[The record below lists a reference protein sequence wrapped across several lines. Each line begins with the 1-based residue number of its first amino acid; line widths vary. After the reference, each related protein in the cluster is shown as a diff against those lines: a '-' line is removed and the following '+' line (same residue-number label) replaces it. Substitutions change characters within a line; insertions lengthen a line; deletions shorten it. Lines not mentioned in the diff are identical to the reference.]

1 MANNLVT
8 VISADTSRF
17 TRAIN
22 EAQSVL
28 SRYAREART
37 ASGSISTCASVTDAQ
52 VTSYQRLVRAMQ
64 RVSNGTMTTSQ
75 AERALVQ
82 QIQELRIQW
91 ANLSD
96 DARRSDFGRALSES
110 MASAERQL
118 EQVRTQIRQTR
129 EELDNLSSASEGF
142 DLSSIGNSIN
152 SLRSGDISGF
162 VSQLQALRN
171 ISLGSIVSSVGAL
184 GASLS
189 AAIAP
194 VAALVGGIAALGY
207 TVSESISSVS
217 DFETHLD
224 GLQSL
229 TGLGD
234 DAMKSIADGAIE
246 MSKGFKSSAS
256 EIVDS
261 MKLIGS
267 QAPELL
273 KNQDALMKVTEA
285 ANVLSEAAGIEVV
298 DAAKGITTVMNQM
311 GASAS
316 EATNI
321 INVLAASSQQGS
333 ADVAYLNTAFEKAGT
348 AAKSAG
354 MDYTQLAA
362 AIETIAPK
370 FSSADVAGSTLN
382 STLLALSVQANDKF
396 KPAVVG
402 MDQALQNL
410 AKAEMDDIQM
420 KNLVGASNIT
430 MLKTLI
436 EAKDTFKGFESSL
449 AGTNTAYEQMAIN
462 TDNLDGTING
472 LKSNWEALLLT
483 LGESEII
490 QGIIQLFQQVMTTL
504 TELINYIS
512 ATIKEF
518 EGLGGSINIVDA
530 LGAVWKATVAII
542 KAACEI
548 IEVAIAAVIK
558 LFQKIGQVV
567 RSVWGS
573 IKQTLKDVGFFEPI
587 RNACKSV
594 ITWFTNM
601 VQKIQGVW
609 TDFKRWLGLNVA
621 STKITVDNEVG
632 DAVGGNKPSRGTSS
646 SGSTSSGTSST
657 ASSGKKTGRTPK
669 ETTTKVTTKP
679 QYKEGSLGKIEEDI
693 SKKQAELKIA
703 ISDKDRQRIQGE
715 INDLTKKKEA
725 IELSLKVKPDEGSLQ
740 AIEDAISQKQKEL
753 KLAISDEDRKK
764 IQQEINDLTK
774 KKEAIE
780 LSLKVQPDAGSIQ
793 SLEDSMSKKQKEL
806 KLAVSDSSREQIQ
819 KEIDELTGQK
829 QAIEILLKP
838 AIDDKGIE
846 GLKDK
851 ISQHSEKK
859 QPSGNKVSQAET
871 KADNLKEELKYNQDI
886 VKSYK
891 EQYKAVQSRLKA
903 GVTLTTN
910 ESELADIY
918 EDAKKK
924 VDDLTSAYDNAARSA
939 EQLKANSTF
948 NKKMYAGIKGT
959 VKTIGSLND
968 SVVGVTGTWENM
980 AESWNDMSTFK
991 KVTSSISAVISTINE
1006 AMGAYEAISDVVQ
1019 LFGEISEASA
1029 AKKVAAD
1036 ATEMASD
1043 STKTALSTA
1052 NTQVEIAN
1060 NQQEQMSDL
1069 AGVGTKQA
1077 SAIASATASGA
1088 KLPFP
1093 ANLAAIA
1100 AGIAAVVAAFAMIS
1114 SFADGGIIGGNTT
1127 LGDMN
1132 IARVNK
1138 GEMILNGTQQKRL
1151 FSILDGGVSAS
1162 PNNITSG
1169 NVKFEIKGST
1179 LVGVLK
1185 NHNSK
1190 MNKVG

>member
-1 MANNLVT
+1 MANNLT
-8 VISADTSRF
+8 AVISADTSRF

-273 KNQDALMKVTEA
+273 QNQDALMKVTEA

-298 DAAKGITTVMNQM
+298 DAAKGVTTVMNQM

-316 EATNI
+316 EATEI

-462 TDNLDGTING
+462 TDNLDGTIGG

-490 QGIIQLFQQVMTTL
+490 QGIIQFFQQVISTL

-530 LGAVWKATVAII
+530 LGAVWKVNVAII

-548 IEVAIAAVIK
+548 IEVAIASVIK

-573 IKQTLKDVGFFEPI
+573 IKQTLKNVGFFEPI

-632 DAVGGNKPSRGTSS
+632 DAVGGNKPSGGTSS
-646 SGSTSSGTSST
+646 GGNISSGSTSST
-657 ASSGKKTGRTPK
+657 ASSGKTGRKTPK
-669 ETTTKVTTKP
+669 VTTTKVTTKP
-679 QYKEGSLGKIEEDI
+679 QYKEGSLGKIEENI
-693 SKKQAELKIA
+693 SKKQA
-703 ISDKDRQRIQGE
+703 
-715 INDLTKKKEA
+715 
-725 IELSLKVKPDEGSLQ
+725 
-740 AIEDAISQKQKEL
+740 EL

-764 IQQEINDLTK
+764 IQQEINDLIK

-780 LSLKVQPDAGSIQ
+780 LSLKVQPDAGSLQ
-793 SLEDSMSKKQKEL
+793 SLEESISKKQKEL

-859 QPSGNKVSQAET
+859 QNQSSGNKVSQAET

-886 VKSYK
+886 VKSYR

-910 ESELADIY
+910 ESKLADIY

-924 VDDLTSAYDNAARSA
+924 VDDLTSAYDNAAKSA

-948 NKKMYAGIKGT
+948 NKKMYSGIKGT
-959 VKTIGSLND
+959 IKTIGSLND
-968 SVVGVTGTWENM
+968 SVVGVTSTWENM
-980 AESWNDMSTFK
+980 AENWNDMSTFK

-1052 NTQVEIAN
+1052 NSQVEIAN

-1069 AGVGTKQA
+1069 ASVGTKQA

-1151 FSILDGGVSAS
+1151 FSILDGNVSAS

>member
-1 MANNLVT
+1 MANNLT
-8 VISADTSRF
+8 AVISADTTRF

-273 KNQDALMKVTEA
+273 QNQDALMKVTEA

-298 DAAKGITTVMNQM
+298 DAAKGVTTVMNQM

-316 EATNI
+316 EATEI

-462 TDNLDGTING
+462 TDNLDGTIGG

-490 QGIIQLFQQVMTTL
+490 QSIIQFFQQVITTL

-530 LGAVWKATVAII
+530 LGAVWKVNVAII

-573 IKQTLKDVGFFEPI
+573 IKQTLKNVGFFEPI

-632 DAVGGNKPSRGTSS
+632 DAVGGNKPSGGTSSS
-646 SGSTSSGTSST
+646 SGSTSSGSISST
-657 ASSGKKTGRTPK
+657 VSSGKTGRKTPK
-669 ETTTKVTTKP
+669 VTTTKVTTKP
-679 QYKEGSLGKIEEDI
+679 QYKEGSLGKIEENI
-693 SKKQAELKIA
+693 SKKQA
-703 ISDKDRQRIQGE
+703 
-715 INDLTKKKEA
+715 
-725 IELSLKVKPDEGSLQ
+725 
-740 AIEDAISQKQKEL
+740 EL

-764 IQQEINDLTK
+764 IQKEINDLTK

-780 LSLKVQPDAGSIQ
+780 LSLKVQPDAGSLQ
-793 SLEDSMSKKQKEL
+793 SLEDSISKKQKEL
-806 KLAVSDSSREQIQ
+806 KLAISDSSREQIQ

-859 QPSGNKVSQAET
+859 QNQPSGNKVSQAET

-891 EQYKAVQSRLKA
+891 EQYKAIQSRLKA

-910 ESELADIY
+910 ESKLADIY

-959 VKTIGSLND
+959 IKTIGSLND
-968 SVVGVTGTWENM
+968 SVVGVTSTWENM

-1052 NTQVEIAN
+1052 NSQVEIAN

-1069 AGVGTKQA
+1069 ASVGTKQA

>member
-1 MANNLVT
+1 MANNLT
-8 VISADTSRF
+8 AVISADTTRF

-273 KNQDALMKVTEA
+273 QNQDALMKVTEA

-298 DAAKGITTVMNQM
+298 DAAKGVTTVMNQM

-316 EATNI
+316 EATNV

-462 TDNLDGTING
+462 TDNLDGTIG
-472 LKSNWEALLLT
+472 RLKANWEALLLT

-490 QGIIQLFQQVMTTL
+490 QGIIQFFQQVISTL

-530 LGAVWKATVAII
+530 LGAVWKVTVAII

-548 IEVAIAAVIK
+548 IEVAIASVIK

-567 RSVWGS
+567 RTVWGS
-573 IKQTLKDVGFFEPI
+573 IKQTLKNVGFFEPI

-609 TDFKRWLGLNVA
+609 ADFKRWLGLNVA
-621 STKITVDNEVG
+621 STKITVNNEVG
-632 DAVGGNKPSRGTSS
+632 DAVGGNKPSGGTSS
-646 SGSTSSGTSST
+646 SGSTSSGSTS
-657 ASSGKKTGRTPK
+657 SSGKTGRKTPK
-669 ETTTKVTTKP
+669 VTTTKVTTKP
-679 QYKEGSLGKIEEDI
+679 QYKEGSLGKIEENI
-693 SKKQAELKIA
+693 SKKQA
-703 ISDKDRQRIQGE
+703 
-715 INDLTKKKEA
+715 
-725 IELSLKVKPDEGSLQ
+725 
-740 AIEDAISQKQKEL
+740 EL

-764 IQQEINDLTK
+764 IQKEINDLTK

-780 LSLKVQPDAGSIQ
+780 LSLKVQPDAGSLQ
-793 SLEDSMSKKQKEL
+793 SLEDSISKKQKEL

-859 QPSGNKVSQAET
+859 QNQPSGNKVSQAET

-886 VKSYK
+886 VKSYR

-910 ESELADIY
+910 ESKLADIY

-924 VDDLTSAYDNAARSA
+924 VDDLTSAYDNAAKSA

-948 NKKMYAGIKGT
+948 NKKMYSGIKGT
-959 VKTIGSLND
+959 IKTIGSLND
-968 SVVGVTGTWENM
+968 SVVGVTSTWENM
-980 AESWNDMSTFK
+980 AENWNDMSTFK

-1052 NTQVEIAN
+1052 NSQVEIAN

-1069 AGVGTKQA
+1069 ASVGTKQA

-1151 FSILDGGVSAS
+1151 FSILDGNVSAS

-1190 MNKVG
+1190 MNKIG

>member
-1 MANNLVT
+1 MANNLT
-8 VISADTSRF
+8 AVISADTTRF

-96 DARRSDFGRALSES
+96 DARRSDFGRAVSES

-273 KNQDALMKVTEA
+273 QNQDALMKVTEA

-298 DAAKGITTVMNQM
+298 DAAKGVTTVMNQM

-316 EATNI
+316 EATEI

-462 TDNLDGTING
+462 TDNLDGTIGG

-490 QGIIQLFQQVMTTL
+490 QGIIQFFQQVISTL

-530 LGAVWKATVAII
+530 LGAVWKVNVAII

-548 IEVAIAAVIK
+548 IEVAIASVIK

-573 IKQTLKDVGFFEPI
+573 IKQTLKNVGFFEPI

-601 VQKIQGVW
+601 VQKLQGVW

-632 DAVGGNKPSRGTSS
+632 DAVGGNKPSGGTSSS
-646 SGSTSSGTSST
+646 SGSTSSGSIS
-657 ASSGKKTGRTPK
+657 SSGKTGRTPK
-669 ETTTKVTTKP
+669 VTTSKVTTKP

-693 SKKQAELKIA
+693 SKKQAELK
-703 ISDKDRQRIQGE
+703 
-715 INDLTKKKEA
+715 
-725 IELSLKVKPDEGSLQ
+725 
-740 AIEDAISQKQKEL
+740 
-753 KLAISDEDRKK
+753 LAISDEDRKK
-764 IQQEINDLTK
+764 IQKEINDLTK

-780 LSLKVQPDAGSIQ
+780 LSLKVQPDAGSLQ
-793 SLEDSMSKKQKEL
+793 SLEESISKKQKEL

-859 QPSGNKVSQAET
+859 QNQPSGNKVSQAET

-886 VKSYK
+886 VKSYR

-910 ESELADIY
+910 ESKLADIY

-948 NKKMYAGIKGT
+948 NKKMYSGIKGT
-959 VKTIGSLND
+959 IKTIGSLND
-968 SVVGVTGTWENM
+968 SVVGVTSTWENM
-980 AESWNDMSTFK
+980 AENWNDMSTFK

-1052 NTQVEIAN
+1052 NSQVEIAN

-1069 AGVGTKQA
+1069 ASVGTKQA

-1151 FSILDGGVSAS
+1151 FSILDGNVSAS

-1190 MNKVG
+1190 MNKIG

>member
-1 MANNLVT
+1 MANNLT
-8 VISADTSRF
+8 AVISADTSRF

-273 KNQDALMKVTEA
+273 QNQDALMKVTEA

-298 DAAKGITTVMNQM
+298 DAAKGVTTVMNQM

-316 EATNI
+316 EATEI

-462 TDNLDGTING
+462 TDNLDGTIGG

-490 QGIIQLFQQVMTTL
+490 QGIIQFFQQVITTL

-530 LGAVWKATVAII
+530 LGAVWKVNVAII

-548 IEVAIAAVIK
+548 IEVAIASVIK

-573 IKQTLKDVGFFEPI
+573 IKQTLKNVGFFEPI

-632 DAVGGNKPSRGTSS
+632 DAVGGNKPSGGTSSS
-646 SGSTSSGTSST
+646 SGSTSSGSKSST
-657 ASSGKKTGRTPK
+657 ASSGKTGRKTPK
-669 ETTTKVTTKP
+669 VTTSKVTTKP
-679 QYKEGSLGKIEEDI
+679 QYKEGSLGKIEENI
-693 SKKQAELKIA
+693 SKKQA
-703 ISDKDRQRIQGE
+703 
-715 INDLTKKKEA
+715 
-725 IELSLKVKPDEGSLQ
+725 
-740 AIEDAISQKQKEL
+740 EL

-764 IQQEINDLTK
+764 IQKEINDLTK

-780 LSLKVQPDAGSIQ
+780 LSLKVQPDAGSLQ
-793 SLEDSMSKKQKEL
+793 ALEDSISKKQKEL

-859 QPSGNKVSQAET
+859 QNQPSGNKVSQAET

-886 VKSYK
+886 VKSYR

-910 ESELADIY
+910 ESKLADIY

-948 NKKMYAGIKGT
+948 NKKMYSGIKGT
-959 VKTIGSLND
+959 IKTIGSLND
-968 SVVGVTGTWENM
+968 SVVGVTSTWENM
-980 AESWNDMSTFK
+980 AENWNDMSTFK

-1052 NTQVEIAN
+1052 NSQVEIAN

-1069 AGVGTKQA
+1069 ASVGTKQA

-1190 MNKVG
+1190 MNKIG

>member
-1 MANNLVT
+1 MANNLT
-8 VISADTSRF
+8 AVISADTSRF

-273 KNQDALMKVTEA
+273 QNQDALMKVTEA

-298 DAAKGITTVMNQM
+298 DAAKGVTTVMNQM

-316 EATNI
+316 EATEI

-462 TDNLDGTING
+462 TDNLDGTIGG
-472 LKSNWEALLLT
+472 LKANWEALLLT

-490 QGIIQLFQQVMTTL
+490 QGIIQLFQQVITTL

-530 LGAVWKATVAII
+530 LGAVWKVNVAII

-567 RSVWGS
+567 RTVWGS
-573 IKQTLKDVGFFEPI
+573 IKQTLKNVGFFEPI

-632 DAVGGNKPSRGTSS
+632 GAVGGNKPSGGTSS
-646 SGSTSSGTSST
+646 SGSTSSGSKSST
-657 ASSGKKTGRTPK
+657 ASSGKKTGRKTPK
-669 ETTTKVTTKP
+669 ITTAKVTTKP
-679 QYKEGSLGKIEEDI
+679 QYKEGSLGKIEENI
-693 SKKQAELKIA
+693 SKKQA
-703 ISDKDRQRIQGE
+703 
-715 INDLTKKKEA
+715 
-725 IELSLKVKPDEGSLQ
+725 
-740 AIEDAISQKQKEL
+740 EL

-764 IQQEINDLTK
+764 IQKEINNLTK

-780 LSLKVQPDAGSIQ
+780 LSLKVQPDAGSLQ
-793 SLEDSMSKKQKEL
+793 SLEDSISKKQKEL
-806 KLAVSDSSREQIQ
+806 KLAISDSSREQIQ

-859 QPSGNKVSQAET
+859 QNQPSGNKVSQAET

-886 VKSYK
+886 VKSYR
-891 EQYKAVQSRLKA
+891 EQYKAIQSRLKA

-910 ESELADIY
+910 ESKLADIY

-959 VKTIGSLND
+959 IKTIGSLND
-968 SVVGVTGTWENM
+968 SVVGVTSTWENM

-1052 NTQVEIAN
+1052 NSQVEIAN

-1069 AGVGTKQA
+1069 ASVGTKQA

-1190 MNKVG
+1190 MNKIG

>member
-273 KNQDALMKVTEA
+273 QNQDALMKVTEA

-298 DAAKGITTVMNQM
+298 DAAKGVTTVMNQM

-316 EATNI
+316 EVTEI

-420 KNLVGASNIT
+420 KNLVGDSNIT

-462 TDNLDGTING
+462 TDNLDGTIGG

-490 QGIIQLFQQVMTTL
+490 QGIIQFFQQVISTL

-530 LGAVWKATVAII
+530 LGAVWKVNVAII

-567 RSVWGS
+567 RTVWGS
-573 IKQTLKDVGFFEPI
+573 IKQTLKNVGFFEPI

-632 DAVGGNKPSRGTSS
+632 DAVGGNKPSKGTSSS
-646 SGSTSSGTSST
+646 SGSTSSGSTSST

-669 ETTTKVTTKP
+669 VTTTKVTKP

-693 SKKQAELKIA
+693 SKKQ
-703 ISDKDRQRIQGE
+703 
-715 INDLTKKKEA
+715 T
-725 IELSLKVKPDEGSLQ
+725 
-740 AIEDAISQKQKEL
+740 EL

-764 IQQEINDLTK
+764 IQKEINDLTK

-780 LSLKVQPDAGSIQ
+780 LSLKVQPDAGSLQ
-793 SLEDSMSKKQKEL
+793 SLEDSISKKQKEL
-806 KLAVSDSSREQIQ
+806 KLAISDSSREQIQ

-859 QPSGNKVSQAET
+859 QNQPSGNKVSQAET

-891 EQYKAVQSRLKA
+891 EQYKAIQSRLKA

-910 ESELADIY
+910 ESQLADIY

-968 SVVGVTGTWENM
+968 SVVGVTSTWENM
-980 AESWNDMSTFK
+980 AENWNDMSTFK

-1052 NTQVEIAN
+1052 NSQVEIAN

-1069 AGVGTKQA
+1069 ASVGTKQA

>member
-273 KNQDALMKVTEA
+273 QNQDALMKVTEA

-298 DAAKGITTVMNQM
+298 DAAKGVTTVMNQM

-316 EATNI
+316 EATEI

-462 TDNLDGTING
+462 TDNLDGTIGG

-490 QGIIQLFQQVMTTL
+490 QGIIQFFQQVISTL

-530 LGAVWKATVAII
+530 LGAVWKVNVAII

-548 IEVAIAAVIK
+548 IEVAIASVIK

-573 IKQTLKDVGFFEPI
+573 IKQTLKNVGFFEPI

-632 DAVGGNKPSRGTSS
+632 DAVGGNKPSGGTSS
-646 SGSTSSGTSST
+646 GGNISSGSTSST
-657 ASSGKKTGRTPK
+657 ASSGKTGRKTPK
-669 ETTTKVTTKP
+669 ITTTKVTTKP

-693 SKKQAELKIA
+693 SKKQAELK
-703 ISDKDRQRIQGE
+703 
-715 INDLTKKKEA
+715 
-725 IELSLKVKPDEGSLQ
+725 
-740 AIEDAISQKQKEL
+740 
-753 KLAISDEDRKK
+753 LAISDEDRKK
-764 IQQEINDLTK
+764 IQKEINDLTK

-780 LSLKVQPDAGSIQ
+780 LSLKVQPDAGSLQ
-793 SLEDSMSKKQKEL
+793 SLEDSISKKQKEL

-859 QPSGNKVSQAET
+859 QNQPSGNKVSQAET

-891 EQYKAVQSRLKA
+891 EQYKAIQSRLKA

-910 ESELADIY
+910 ESKLADIY

-948 NKKMYAGIKGT
+948 NKKMYSGIKGT
-959 VKTIGSLND
+959 IKTIGSLND
-968 SVVGVTGTWENM
+968 SVVGVTSTWENM
-980 AESWNDMSTFK
+980 AENWNDMSTFK

-1052 NTQVEIAN
+1052 NSQVEIAN

-1069 AGVGTKQA
+1069 ASVGTKQA

-1151 FSILDGGVSAS
+1151 FSILDGNVSAS

>member
-1 MANNLVT
+1 MANNLT
-8 VISADTSRF
+8 AVISADTTRF

-118 EQVRTQIRQTR
+118 EQVRTQIRQTH

-273 KNQDALMKVTEA
+273 QNQDALMKVTEA

-298 DAAKGITTVMNQM
+298 DAAKGVTTVMNQM

-316 EATNI
+316 EATEI

-462 TDNLDGTING
+462 TDNLDGTIGG

-490 QGIIQLFQQVMTTL
+490 QGIIQFFQQVISTL

-530 LGAVWKATVAII
+530 LGAVWKVNVAII

-548 IEVAIAAVIK
+548 IEVAIASVIK

-573 IKQTLKDVGFFEPI
+573 IKQTLKNVGFFEPI

-601 VQKIQGVW
+601 VQKLQGVW

-632 DAVGGNKPSRGTSS
+632 DAVGGNKPSGGTSSS
-646 SGSTSSGTSST
+646 SGSTSSGSIS
-657 ASSGKKTGRTPK
+657 SSGKTGRTPK
-669 ETTTKVTTKP
+669 VTTSKVTTKS

-693 SKKQAELKIA
+693 SKKQAELK
-703 ISDKDRQRIQGE
+703 
-715 INDLTKKKEA
+715 
-725 IELSLKVKPDEGSLQ
+725 
-740 AIEDAISQKQKEL
+740 
-753 KLAISDEDRKK
+753 LAISDEDRKK
-764 IQQEINDLTK
+764 IQKEINDLTK

-780 LSLKVQPDAGSIQ
+780 LSLKVQPDAGSLQ
-793 SLEDSMSKKQKEL
+793 SLEESISKKQKEL

-859 QPSGNKVSQAET
+859 QNQPSGNKVSQAET

-886 VKSYK
+886 VKSYR
-891 EQYKAVQSRLKA
+891 EQYKAVQSRLKV

-910 ESELADIY
+910 ESKLADIY

-948 NKKMYAGIKGT
+948 NKKMYSGIKGT
-959 VKTIGSLND
+959 IKTIGSLND
-968 SVVGVTGTWENM
+968 SVVGVTSTWENM
-980 AESWNDMSTFK
+980 AENWNDMSTFK

-1036 ATEMASD
+1036 ATERASD

-1052 NTQVEIAN
+1052 NSQVEIAN

-1069 AGVGTKQA
+1069 ASVGTKQA

-1151 FSILDGGVSAS
+1151 FSILDGNVSAS

-1190 MNKVG
+1190 MNKIG

>member
-28 SRYAREART
+28 SRYARDART

-162 VSQLQALRN
+162 VSQLQALRS

-189 AAIAP
+189 AAIVP
-194 VAALVGGIAALGY
+194 VAALVGGIAAIGY

-298 DAAKGITTVMNQM
+298 DAAKGVTTVMNQM

-462 TDNLDGTING
+462 ADNLDGTIGG

-483 LGESEII
+483 LGESDII
-490 QGIIQLFQQVMTTL
+490 QGIIQFFQQVITTL

-530 LGAVWKATVAII
+530 LGAVWKVNVAII

-573 IKQTLKDVGFFEPI
+573 IKQTLKNVGFFEPI

-632 DAVGGNKPSRGTSS
+632 DAVGGNKPSGGTSSS
-646 SGSTSSGTSST
+646 SGSTSSGSKSST
-657 ASSGKKTGRTPK
+657 ASSGKTGRTPK
-669 ETTTKVTTKP
+669 VTTSKVTTKP

-693 SKKQAELKIA
+693 SKKQAELK
-703 ISDKDRQRIQGE
+703 
-715 INDLTKKKEA
+715 
-725 IELSLKVKPDEGSLQ
+725 
-740 AIEDAISQKQKEL
+740 
-753 KLAISDEDRKK
+753 LAISDEDRKK
-764 IQQEINDLTK
+764 IQKEINDLTK

-780 LSLKVQPDAGSIQ
+780 LSLKVQPDAGSLQ
-793 SLEDSMSKKQKEL
+793 SLEDSISKKQKEL
-806 KLAVSDSSREQIQ
+806 KLAISDSSREQIQ

-859 QPSGNKVSQAET
+859 QNQPSGNKVSQAET

-891 EQYKAVQSRLKA
+891 EQYKAIQSRLKA

-910 ESELADIY
+910 ESKLADIY

-924 VDDLTSAYDNAARSA
+924 VDDLTSAYDNAAKSA

-948 NKKMYAGIKGT
+948 NKKMYSGIKGT
-959 VKTIGSLND
+959 IKTIGSLND
-968 SVVGVTGTWENM
+968 SVVGVTSTWENM

-1069 AGVGTKQA
+1069 ASVGTKQA
-1077 SAIASATASGA
+1077 SAIASATESGA

>member
-1 MANNLVT
+1 MANNLT
-8 VISADTSRF
+8 AVISADTSRF

-273 KNQDALMKVTEA
+273 QNQDALMKVTEA
-285 ANVLSEAAGIEVV
+285 ANVLSEAAGIEVE
-298 DAAKGITTVMNQM
+298 DAAKGVTTVMNQM

-316 EATNI
+316 EATEI

-462 TDNLDGTING
+462 TDNLDGTIGG

-490 QGIIQLFQQVMTTL
+490 QGIIQFFQQVISTL

-530 LGAVWKATVAII
+530 LGAVWKVNVAII

-548 IEVAIAAVIK
+548 IEVAIASVIK

-573 IKQTLKDVGFFEPI
+573 IKQTLKNVGFFEPI

-632 DAVGGNKPSRGTSS
+632 DAVGGNKPSGGTSS
-646 SGSTSSGTSST
+646 SGSTSSGSKSST
-657 ASSGKKTGRTPK
+657 ASSGKTGRTPK
-669 ETTTKVTTKP
+669 VTTSKVTTKP

-693 SKKQAELKIA
+693 SKKQA
-703 ISDKDRQRIQGE
+703 
-715 INDLTKKKEA
+715 
-725 IELSLKVKPDEGSLQ
+725 
-740 AIEDAISQKQKEL
+740 EL

-780 LSLKVQPDAGSIQ
+780 LSLKVQPDAGSLQ
-793 SLEDSMSKKQKEL
+793 SLEESISKKQKEL

-859 QPSGNKVSQAET
+859 QNQPSGNKVSQAET

-891 EQYKAVQSRLKA
+891 EQYKAIQSRLKA

-910 ESELADIY
+910 ESKLADIY

-948 NKKMYAGIKGT
+948 NKKMYSGIKGT
-959 VKTIGSLND
+959 IKTIGSLND
-968 SVVGVTGTWENM
+968 SVVGVTSTWENM
-980 AESWNDMSTFK
+980 AENWNDMSTFK

-1052 NTQVEIAN
+1052 NSQVEIAN

-1069 AGVGTKQA
+1069 ASVGTKQA

-1190 MNKVG
+1190 MNKIG

>member
-1 MANNLVT
+1 MANNLT
-8 VISADTSRF
+8 AVISADTSRF

-273 KNQDALMKVTEA
+273 QNQDALMKVTEA

-298 DAAKGITTVMNQM
+298 DAAKGVTTVMNQM

-316 EATNI
+316 EATEI

-462 TDNLDGTING
+462 TDNLDGTIGG

-490 QGIIQLFQQVMTTL
+490 QGIIQFFQQVISTL

-530 LGAVWKATVAII
+530 LGAVWKVNVAII

-548 IEVAIAAVIK
+548 IEVAIASVIK

-567 RSVWGS
+567 RTVWGS
-573 IKQTLKDVGFFEPI
+573 IKQTLKNVGFFEPI

-632 DAVGGNKPSRGTSS
+632 DAVGGNKPSGGTSSS
-646 SGSTSSGTSST
+646 SGSTSSGSISST
-657 ASSGKKTGRTPK
+657 VSSGKTGRKTPK
-669 ETTTKVTTKP
+669 VTTTKVTTKP
-679 QYKEGSLGKIEEDI
+679 QYKEGSLGKIEENI
-693 SKKQAELKIA
+693 SKKQA
-703 ISDKDRQRIQGE
+703 
-715 INDLTKKKEA
+715 
-725 IELSLKVKPDEGSLQ
+725 
-740 AIEDAISQKQKEL
+740 EL

-764 IQQEINDLTK
+764 IQKEINDLTK

-780 LSLKVQPDAGSIQ
+780 LSLKVQPDAGSLQ
-793 SLEDSMSKKQKEL
+793 SLEESISKKQKEL

-859 QPSGNKVSQAET
+859 QNQPSGNKVSQAET

-891 EQYKAVQSRLKA
+891 EQYKAIQSRLKA

-910 ESELADIY
+910 ESKLADIY

-924 VDDLTSAYDNAARSA
+924 VDDLTSAYDNAAKSA

-948 NKKMYAGIKGT
+948 NKKMYSGIKGT
-959 VKTIGSLND
+959 IKTIGSLND
-968 SVVGVTGTWENM
+968 SVVGVTSTWENM

-1052 NTQVEIAN
+1052 NSQVEIAN

-1069 AGVGTKQA
+1069 ASVGTKQA

-1151 FSILDGGVSAS
+1151 FSILDGAASAS

>member
-1 MANNLVT
+1 MANNLT
-8 VISADTSRF
+8 AVISADTTRF

-273 KNQDALMKVTEA
+273 QNQDALMKVTEA

-298 DAAKGITTVMNQM
+298 DAAKGVTTVMNQM

-316 EATNI
+316 EATEI

-462 TDNLDGTING
+462 TDNLDGTIGG

-490 QGIIQLFQQVMTTL
+490 QGIIQFFQQVISTL

-530 LGAVWKATVAII
+530 LGAVWKVNVAII

-548 IEVAIAAVIK
+548 IEVAIASVIK

-567 RSVWGS
+567 RTVWGS
-573 IKQTLKDVGFFEPI
+573 IKQTLKNVGFFEPI

-632 DAVGGNKPSRGTSS
+632 DAVGGNKPSGGTSSS
-646 SGSTSSGTSST
+646 SGSTSSGSISST
-657 ASSGKKTGRTPK
+657 VSSGKTGRKTPK
-669 ETTTKVTTKP
+669 VTTTKVTTKP
-679 QYKEGSLGKIEEDI
+679 QYKEGSLGKIEENI
-693 SKKQAELKIA
+693 SKKQA
-703 ISDKDRQRIQGE
+703 
-715 INDLTKKKEA
+715 
-725 IELSLKVKPDEGSLQ
+725 
-740 AIEDAISQKQKEL
+740 EL

-764 IQQEINDLTK
+764 IQKEINDLTK

-780 LSLKVQPDAGSIQ
+780 LSLKVQPDAGSLQ
-793 SLEDSMSKKQKEL
+793 SLEESISKKQKEL

-859 QPSGNKVSQAET
+859 QNQPSGNKVSQAET

-891 EQYKAVQSRLKA
+891 EQYKAIQSRLKA

-910 ESELADIY
+910 ESKLADIY

-924 VDDLTSAYDNAARSA
+924 VDDLTSAYDNAAKSA

-948 NKKMYAGIKGT
+948 NKKMYSGIKGT
-959 VKTIGSLND
+959 IKTIGSLND
-968 SVVGVTGTWENM
+968 SVVGVTSTWENM

-1043 STKTALSTA
+1043 STKTALNTA
-1052 NTQVEIAN
+1052 NSQVEIAN

-1069 AGVGTKQA
+1069 ASVGTKQA

-1151 FSILDGGVSAS
+1151 FSILDGAASAS

>member
-1 MANNLVT
+1 MANNLT
-8 VISADTSRF
+8 AVISADTSRF

-52 VTSYQRLVRAMQ
+52 VASYQRLVRAMQ

-273 KNQDALMKVTEA
+273 QNQDALMKVTEA

-298 DAAKGITTVMNQM
+298 DAAKGVTTVMNQM

-316 EATNI
+316 EATEI

-462 TDNLDGTING
+462 TDNLDGTIGG

-490 QGIIQLFQQVMTTL
+490 QGIIQFFQQVISTL

-530 LGAVWKATVAII
+530 LGAVWKVNVAII

-548 IEVAIAAVIK
+548 IEVAIASVIK

-567 RSVWGS
+567 RTVWGS
-573 IKQTLKDVGFFEPI
+573 IKQTLKNVGFFEPI

-632 DAVGGNKPSRGTSS
+632 DAVGGNKPSGGTSSS
-646 SGSTSSGTSST
+646 SGSTSSGSKSST
-657 ASSGKKTGRTPK
+657 ASSGKTGRKTPK
-669 ETTTKVTTKP
+669 VTTTKVTTKP

-693 SKKQAELKIA
+693 SKKQAELK
-703 ISDKDRQRIQGE
+703 
-715 INDLTKKKEA
+715 
-725 IELSLKVKPDEGSLQ
+725 
-740 AIEDAISQKQKEL
+740 
-753 KLAISDEDRKK
+753 LAISDEDRKK
-764 IQQEINDLTK
+764 IQKEINDLTK

-780 LSLKVQPDAGSIQ
+780 LSLKVQPDAGSLQ
-793 SLEDSMSKKQKEL
+793 SLEESISKKQKEL

-859 QPSGNKVSQAET
+859 QNQPSGNKVSQAET

-886 VKSYK
+886 VKSYR
-891 EQYKAVQSRLKA
+891 EQYKAIQSRLKA

-910 ESELADIY
+910 ESKLADIY

-924 VDDLTSAYDNAARSA
+924 VDDLTSAYDNAAKSA

-948 NKKMYAGIKGT
+948 NKKMYSGIKGT
-959 VKTIGSLND
+959 IKTIGSLND
-968 SVVGVTGTWENM
+968 SVVGVTSTWENM

-1052 NTQVEIAN
+1052 NSQVEIAN

-1069 AGVGTKQA
+1069 ASVGTKQA

>member
-1 MANNLVT
+1 MANNLT
-8 VISADTSRF
+8 AVISADTSRF

-194 VAALVGGIAALGY
+194 VAALIGGIAALGY

-273 KNQDALMKVTEA
+273 QNQDALMKVTEA

-298 DAAKGITTVMNQM
+298 DAAKGVTTVMNQM

-316 EATNI
+316 EATEI

-462 TDNLDGTING
+462 ADNLDGTIGG

-490 QGIIQLFQQVMTTL
+490 QGIIQFFQQVISTL

-530 LGAVWKATVAII
+530 LGAVWKVNVAII

-548 IEVAIAAVIK
+548 IEVAIASVIK

-567 RSVWGS
+567 RTVWGS
-573 IKQTLKDVGFFEPI
+573 IKQTLKNVGFFEPI

-632 DAVGGNKPSRGTSS
+632 DAVGGNKPSGGTSS
-646 SGSTSSGTSST
+646 GGNISSGSIS
-657 ASSGKKTGRTPK
+657 SSGKTGKKTPK
-669 ETTTKVTTKP
+669 ITTTKVTKP

-693 SKKQAELKIA
+693 SKKQAELK
-703 ISDKDRQRIQGE
+703 
-715 INDLTKKKEA
+715 
-725 IELSLKVKPDEGSLQ
+725 
-740 AIEDAISQKQKEL
+740 
-753 KLAISDEDRKK
+753 LAISDEDRKK
-764 IQQEINDLTK
+764 IQKEINDLTK

-780 LSLKVQPDAGSIQ
+780 LSLKVQPDAGSLQ
-793 SLEDSMSKKQKEL
+793 SLEDSISKKQKEL

-829 QAIEILLKP
+829 QAIEILIKP

-859 QPSGNKVSQAET
+859 QNQPSGNKVSQAET

-910 ESELADIY
+910 ESKLADIY

-959 VKTIGSLND
+959 IKTIGSLND
-968 SVVGVTGTWENM
+968 SVVGVTNTWENM
-980 AESWNDMSTFK
+980 AENWNDMSTFK

-1069 AGVGTKQA
+1069 ASVGTKQA

>member
-1 MANNLVT
+1 MANNLT
-8 VISADTSRF
+8 AVISADTSRF

-118 EQVRTQIRQTR
+118 EQVRTQIRQTH

-273 KNQDALMKVTEA
+273 QNQDALMKVTEA

-298 DAAKGITTVMNQM
+298 DAAKGVTTVMNQM

-316 EATNI
+316 EATEI

-462 TDNLDGTING
+462 TDNLDGTIGG

-490 QGIIQLFQQVMTTL
+490 QGIIQFFQQVISTL

-530 LGAVWKATVAII
+530 LGAVWKVNVAII

-548 IEVAIAAVIK
+548 IEVAIASVIK

-573 IKQTLKDVGFFEPI
+573 IKQTLKNVGFFEPI

-601 VQKIQGVW
+601 VQKLQGVW

-632 DAVGGNKPSRGTSS
+632 DAVGGNKPSGGTSS
-646 SGSTSSGTSST
+646 SGSTSSGSKSST
-657 ASSGKKTGRTPK
+657 ASSGKTGRTPK
-669 ETTTKVTTKP
+669 VTTSKVTTKP

-693 SKKQAELKIA
+693 SKKQA
-703 ISDKDRQRIQGE
+703 
-715 INDLTKKKEA
+715 
-725 IELSLKVKPDEGSLQ
+725 
-740 AIEDAISQKQKEL
+740 EL

-780 LSLKVQPDAGSIQ
+780 LSLKVQPDAGSLQ
-793 SLEDSMSKKQKEL
+793 SLEESISKKQKEL

-859 QPSGNKVSQAET
+859 QNQPSGNKVSQAET

-886 VKSYK
+886 VKSYR

-910 ESELADIY
+910 ESKLADIY

-924 VDDLTSAYDNAARSA
+924 VDDLTSAYDNAAKSA

-948 NKKMYAGIKGT
+948 NKKMYSGIKGT
-959 VKTIGSLND
+959 IKTIGSLND
-968 SVVGVTGTWENM
+968 SVVGVTSTWENM
-980 AESWNDMSTFK
+980 AENWNDMSTFK

-1052 NTQVEIAN
+1052 NSQVEIAN

-1069 AGVGTKQA
+1069 ASVGTKQA

-1151 FSILDGGVSAS
+1151 FSILDGNVSAS

>member
-1 MANNLVT
+1 MANNLT
-8 VISADTSRF
+8 AVISADTTRF

-96 DARRSDFGRALSES
+96 DARRSDFGRAVSES

-273 KNQDALMKVTEA
+273 QNQDALMKVTEA

-298 DAAKGITTVMNQM
+298 DAAKGVTTVMNQM

-316 EATNI
+316 EATEI

-449 AGTNTAYEQMAIN
+449 ADTNTAYEQMAIN
-462 TDNLDGTING
+462 TDNLDGTIGG

-490 QGIIQLFQQVMTTL
+490 QGIIQFFQQVISTL

-518 EGLGGSINIVDA
+518 EGFGGSINIVDA
-530 LGAVWKATVAII
+530 LGAVWKVNVAII

-548 IEVAIAAVIK
+548 IEVAIASVIK

-573 IKQTLKDVGFFEPI
+573 IKQTLKNVGFFEPI

-632 DAVGGNKPSRGTSS
+632 DAVGGNKPSGGTSS
-646 SGSTSSGTSST
+646 SGSTSSGSTS
-657 ASSGKKTGRTPK
+657 SSGKTGRKTTTPK
-669 ETTTKVTTKP
+669 VTTSKVTTKP

-693 SKKQAELKIA
+693 SKKQ
-703 ISDKDRQRIQGE
+703 
-715 INDLTKKKEA
+715 T
-725 IELSLKVKPDEGSLQ
+725 
-740 AIEDAISQKQKEL
+740 EL

-764 IQQEINDLTK
+764 IQKEINDLTK

-780 LSLKVQPDAGSIQ
+780 LSLKVQPDAGSLQ
-793 SLEDSMSKKQKEL
+793 SLEESISKKQKEL

-859 QPSGNKVSQAET
+859 QNQPSGNKVSQAET

-886 VKSYK
+886 VKSYR

-910 ESELADIY
+910 ESKLADIY

-948 NKKMYAGIKGT
+948 NKKMYSGIKGT
-959 VKTIGSLND
+959 IKTIGSLND
-968 SVVGVTGTWENM
+968 SVVGVTSTWENM
-980 AESWNDMSTFK
+980 AENWNDMSTFK

-1052 NTQVEIAN
+1052 NSQVEIAN

-1069 AGVGTKQA
+1069 ASVGTKQA

-1151 FSILDGGVSAS
+1151 FSILDGNVSAS

>member
-1 MANNLVT
+1 MANNLT
-8 VISADTSRF
+8 AVISADTTRF

-52 VTSYQRLVRAMQ
+52 VISYQRLVRAMQ

-118 EQVRTQIRQTR
+118 EQVRTQIRQTH

-171 ISLGSIVSSVGAL
+171 ISLGSIVSSVGTL
-184 GASLS
+184 GASIS

-273 KNQDALMKVTEA
+273 QNQDALMKVTEA

-298 DAAKGITTVMNQM
+298 DAAKGVTTVMNQM

-316 EATNI
+316 EATEI

-462 TDNLDGTING
+462 ADNLDGTIGG

-490 QGIIQLFQQVMTTL
+490 QGIIQFFQQVISTL

-530 LGAVWKATVAII
+530 LGAVWKVNVAII

-573 IKQTLKDVGFFEPI
+573 IKQTLKNVGFFEPI

-632 DAVGGNKPSRGTSS
+632 DAVGGNKPSGGTSS
-646 SGSTSSGTSST
+646 GGNISSGSKSST
-657 ASSGKKTGRTPK
+657 ASSGKTGRKTPK
-669 ETTTKVTTKP
+669 ITTTKVTTKP

-693 SKKQAELKIA
+693 SKKQAELK
-703 ISDKDRQRIQGE
+703 
-715 INDLTKKKEA
+715 
-725 IELSLKVKPDEGSLQ
+725 
-740 AIEDAISQKQKEL
+740 
-753 KLAISDEDRKK
+753 LAISDEDRKK
-764 IQQEINDLTK
+764 IQKEINNLTK

-780 LSLKVQPDAGSIQ
+780 LSLKVQPDAGSLQ
-793 SLEDSMSKKQKEL
+793 SLEESISKKQKEL

-859 QPSGNKVSQAET
+859 QNQPSGNKVSQAET

-891 EQYKAVQSRLKA
+891 EQYKAIQSRLKA

-910 ESELADIY
+910 ESQLADIY

-924 VDDLTSAYDNAARSA
+924 VDDLTSAYDNAAKSA

-959 VKTIGSLND
+959 IKTIGSLND
-968 SVVGVTGTWENM
+968 SVVGVTSTWENM
-980 AESWNDMSTFK
+980 AENWNDMSTFK

-1052 NTQVEIAN
+1052 NSQVEIAN

-1069 AGVGTKQA
+1069 ASVGTKQA

>member
-1 MANNLVT
+1 MANNLT
-8 VISADTSRF
+8 AVISADTTRF

-118 EQVRTQIRQTR
+118 EQVRTQIRQTH

-273 KNQDALMKVTEA
+273 QNQDALMKVTEA

-298 DAAKGITTVMNQM
+298 DAAKGVTTVMNQM

-316 EATNI
+316 EATEI

-462 TDNLDGTING
+462 TDNLDGTIGG

-490 QGIIQLFQQVMTTL
+490 QGIIQFFQQVISTL

-530 LGAVWKATVAII
+530 LGAVWKVNVAII

-548 IEVAIAAVIK
+548 IEVAIASVIK

-573 IKQTLKDVGFFEPI
+573 IKQTLKNVGFFEPI

-601 VQKIQGVW
+601 VQKLQGVW

-632 DAVGGNKPSRGTSS
+632 DAVGGNKPSGGTSS
-646 SGSTSSGTSST
+646 SGSTSSGSKS
-657 ASSGKKTGRTPK
+657 SSGKTGRKTPK
-669 ETTTKVTTKP
+669 ITTTKVTTKP

-693 SKKQAELKIA
+693 SKKQAELK
-703 ISDKDRQRIQGE
+703 
-715 INDLTKKKEA
+715 
-725 IELSLKVKPDEGSLQ
+725 
-740 AIEDAISQKQKEL
+740 
-753 KLAISDEDRKK
+753 LAISDEDRKK
-764 IQQEINDLTK
+764 IQKEINDLTK

-780 LSLKVQPDAGSIQ
+780 LSLKVQPDAGSLQ
-793 SLEDSMSKKQKEL
+793 SLEESISKKQKEL

-859 QPSGNKVSQAET
+859 QNQPSGNKVSQAET

-891 EQYKAVQSRLKA
+891 EQYKAIQSRLKA

-910 ESELADIY
+910 ESKLADIY

-948 NKKMYAGIKGT
+948 NKKMYSGIKGT
-959 VKTIGSLND
+959 IKTIGSLND
-968 SVVGVTGTWENM
+968 SVVGVTSTWENM
-980 AESWNDMSTFK
+980 AENWNDMSTFK

-1052 NTQVEIAN
+1052 NSQVEIAN

-1069 AGVGTKQA
+1069 ASVGTKQA

-1190 MNKVG
+1190 MNKIG

>member
-1 MANNLVT
+1 MANNLT
-8 VISADTSRF
+8 AVIAADTTRF

-273 KNQDALMKVTEA
+273 QNQDALMKVTEA

-298 DAAKGITTVMNQM
+298 DAAKGVTTVMNQM

-316 EATNI
+316 EATEI

-462 TDNLDGTING
+462 TDNLDGTIGG

-490 QGIIQLFQQVMTTL
+490 QGIIQFFQQVISTL

-530 LGAVWKATVAII
+530 LGAVWKVNVAII

-548 IEVAIAAVIK
+548 IEVAIASVIK

-567 RSVWGS
+567 RTVWGS
-573 IKQTLKDVGFFEPI
+573 IKQTLKNVGFFEPI

-632 DAVGGNKPSRGTSS
+632 DAVGGNKPSGGTSSS
-646 SGSTSSGTSST
+646 SGSTSSGSISST
-657 ASSGKKTGRTPK
+657 VSSGKTGRKTPK
-669 ETTTKVTTKP
+669 VTTSKVTTKP
-679 QYKEGSLGKIEEDI
+679 QYKEGSLGKIEENI
-693 SKKQAELKIA
+693 SKKQA
-703 ISDKDRQRIQGE
+703 
-715 INDLTKKKEA
+715 
-725 IELSLKVKPDEGSLQ
+725 
-740 AIEDAISQKQKEL
+740 EL

-764 IQQEINDLTK
+764 IQKEINDLTK

-780 LSLKVQPDAGSIQ
+780 LSLKVQPDAGSLQ
-793 SLEDSMSKKQKEL
+793 SLEESISKKQKEL

-859 QPSGNKVSQAET
+859 QNQPSGNKVSQAET

-891 EQYKAVQSRLKA
+891 EQYKAIQSRLKA

-910 ESELADIY
+910 ESKLADIY

-924 VDDLTSAYDNAARSA
+924 VDDLTSAYDNAAKSA

-948 NKKMYAGIKGT
+948 NKKMYSGIKGT
-959 VKTIGSLND
+959 IKTIGSLND
-968 SVVGVTGTWENM
+968 SVVGVTSTWENM

-1006 AMGAYEAISDVVQ
+1006 AMGAYEAISDEVQ

-1052 NTQVEIAN
+1052 NSQVEIAN

-1069 AGVGTKQA
+1069 ASVGTKQA

-1151 FSILDGGVSAS
+1151 FSILDGAASAS

>member
-1 MANNLVT
+1 MANNLT
-8 VISADTSRF
+8 AVISADTSRF

-118 EQVRTQIRQTR
+118 EQVRTQIRQTH

-273 KNQDALMKVTEA
+273 QNQDALMKVTEA

-298 DAAKGITTVMNQM
+298 DAAKGVTTVMNQM

-316 EATNI
+316 EATEI

-462 TDNLDGTING
+462 TDNLDGTIGG

-490 QGIIQLFQQVMTTL
+490 QGIIQFFQQVISTL

-530 LGAVWKATVAII
+530 LGAVWKVNVAII

-548 IEVAIAAVIK
+548 IEVAIASVIK

-567 RSVWGS
+567 RTVWGS
-573 IKQTLKDVGFFEPI
+573 IKQTLKNVGFFEPI

-632 DAVGGNKPSRGTSS
+632 DAVGGNKPSGGTSS
-646 SGSTSSGTSST
+646 SGSTSSGSTSST
-657 ASSGKKTGRTPK
+657 ASSGKTGRTPK
-669 ETTTKVTTKP
+669 VTTTKVTTKP
-679 QYKEGSLGKIEEDI
+679 QYKEGSLGKIEENI
-693 SKKQAELKIA
+693 SKKQA
-703 ISDKDRQRIQGE
+703 
-715 INDLTKKKEA
+715 
-725 IELSLKVKPDEGSLQ
+725 
-740 AIEDAISQKQKEL
+740 EL

-764 IQQEINDLTK
+764 IQKEINDLTK

-780 LSLKVQPDAGSIQ
+780 LSLKVQPDAGSLQ
-793 SLEDSMSKKQKEL
+793 SLEDSISKKQKEL
-806 KLAVSDSSREQIQ
+806 KLAISDSSREQIQ

-859 QPSGNKVSQAET
+859 QNQPSGNKVSQAET

-891 EQYKAVQSRLKA
+891 EQYKAIQSRLKA
-903 GVTLTTN
+903 GATLTTN
-910 ESELADIY
+910 ESQLADIY

-948 NKKMYAGIKGT
+948 NKKMYSGIKGT
-959 VKTIGSLND
+959 IKTIGSLND
-968 SVVGVTGTWENM
+968 SVVGVTSTWENM
-980 AESWNDMSTFK
+980 AENWNDMSTFK

-1052 NTQVEIAN
+1052 NSQVEIAN

-1069 AGVGTKQA
+1069 ASVGTKQA

-1151 FSILDGGVSAS
+1151 FSILDGAASAS

>member
-1 MANNLVT
+1 MANNLT
-8 VISADTSRF
+8 AVISADTSRF

-171 ISLGSIVSSVGAL
+171 ISLGSIVSSVGTL

-273 KNQDALMKVTEA
+273 QNQDALMKVTEA

-298 DAAKGITTVMNQM
+298 DAAKGVTTVMNQM

-316 EATNI
+316 EVTEI

-420 KNLVGASNIT
+420 KNLVGDSNIT

-449 AGTNTAYEQMAIN
+449 VGTNTAYEQMAIN
-462 TDNLDGTING
+462 TDNLDGTIGG

-490 QGIIQLFQQVMTTL
+490 QGIIQFFQQVISTL

-530 LGAVWKATVAII
+530 LGAVWKVNVAII

-567 RSVWGS
+567 RTVWGS
-573 IKQTLKDVGFFEPI
+573 IKQTLKNVGFFEPI

-632 DAVGGNKPSRGTSS
+632 DAVGGNKPSGGTSS
-646 SGSTSSGTSST
+646 SGSTSSGSTSST

-669 ETTTKVTTKP
+669 VTTTKVTKP

-693 SKKQAELKIA
+693 SKKQAELK
-703 ISDKDRQRIQGE
+703 
-715 INDLTKKKEA
+715 
-725 IELSLKVKPDEGSLQ
+725 
-740 AIEDAISQKQKEL
+740 
-753 KLAISDEDRKK
+753 LAISDEDRKK
-764 IQQEINDLTK
+764 IQKEINDLTK

-780 LSLKVQPDAGSIQ
+780 LSLKVQPDAGSLQ
-793 SLEDSMSKKQKEL
+793 SLEDSISKKQKEL
-806 KLAVSDSSREQIQ
+806 KLAISDSSREQIQ

-859 QPSGNKVSQAET
+859 QNQPSGNKVSQAET
-871 KADNLKEELKYNQDI
+871 KADNLKEKLKYNQDI

-891 EQYKAVQSRLKA
+891 EQYKAIQSRLKA

-910 ESELADIY
+910 ESQLADIY

-924 VDDLTSAYDNAARSA
+924 VDDLTSAYDNAAKSA

-959 VKTIGSLND
+959 IKTIGSLND
-968 SVVGVTGTWENM
+968 SVVGVTSTWENM

-1069 AGVGTKQA
+1069 ASVGTKQA
-1077 SAIASATASGA
+1077 SAIASATESGA

-1190 MNKVG
+1190 MNKIG

>member
-1 MANNLVT
+1 MANNLT
-8 VISADTSRF
+8 AVISADTSRF

-298 DAAKGITTVMNQM
+298 DAAKGVTTVMNQM

-316 EATNI
+316 EATEI

-462 TDNLDGTING
+462 TDNLDGTIGG

-490 QGIIQLFQQVMTTL
+490 QGIIQFFQQVISTL

-530 LGAVWKATVAII
+530 LGAVWKVNVAII

-548 IEVAIAAVIK
+548 IEVAIASVIK

-567 RSVWGS
+567 RTVWGS
-573 IKQTLKDVGFFEPI
+573 IKQTLKNVGFFEPV

-621 STKITVDNEVG
+621 STKITVNNEVG
-632 DAVGGNKPSRGTSS
+632 DAVGGNKPSGGTSS
-646 SGSTSSGTSST
+646 SGSTSSGSKSST
-657 ASSGKKTGRTPK
+657 ASSGKTGRKTPK
-669 ETTTKVTTKP
+669 ITTTKVTTKP
-679 QYKEGSLGKIEEDI
+679 QYKEGSLGKIEENI
-693 SKKQAELKIA
+693 SKKQA
-703 ISDKDRQRIQGE
+703 
-715 INDLTKKKEA
+715 
-725 IELSLKVKPDEGSLQ
+725 
-740 AIEDAISQKQKEL
+740 EL

-764 IQQEINDLTK
+764 IQKEINDLTK

-780 LSLKVQPDAGSIQ
+780 LSLKVQPDAGSLQ
-793 SLEDSMSKKQKEL
+793 SLEDSISKKQKEL
-806 KLAVSDSSREQIQ
+806 KLAISDSSREQIQ

-859 QPSGNKVSQAET
+859 QNQPSGNKVSQAET

-886 VKSYK
+886 VKSYR

-910 ESELADIY
+910 ESKLADIY

-948 NKKMYAGIKGT
+948 NKKMYSGIKGT
-959 VKTIGSLND
+959 IKTIGSLND
-968 SVVGVTGTWENM
+968 SVVGVTSTWENM
-980 AESWNDMSTFK
+980 AENWNDMSTFK

-1052 NTQVEIAN
+1052 NSQVEIAN

-1069 AGVGTKQA
+1069 ASVGTKQA

-1151 FSILDGGVSAS
+1151 FSILDGNVSAS

-1190 MNKVG
+1190 MNKIG

>member
-1 MANNLVT
+1 MSNNLVT

-234 DAMKSIADGAIE
+234 DAMKSIADRAIE

-273 KNQDALMKVTEA
+273 QNQDALMKVTEA

-298 DAAKGITTVMNQM
+298 DAAKGVTTVMNQM
-311 GASAS
+311 GTSAS
-316 EATNI
+316 EATEI

-462 TDNLDGTING
+462 TDNLDGTIGG
-472 LKSNWEALLLT
+472 LKANWEALLLT
-483 LGESEII
+483 LGESDII
-490 QGIIQLFQQVMTTL
+490 QGIIQFFQQVITTL

-530 LGAVWKATVAII
+530 LGAVWKVNVAII

-567 RSVWGS
+567 RTVWGS

-632 DAVGGNKPSRGTSS
+632 DAVGGNKPSGGTSS
-646 SGSTSSGTSST
+646 GGNISSGSTSST
-657 ASSGKKTGRTPK
+657 ASSGKTGRKTPK
-669 ETTTKVTTKP
+669 VTTTKVTKP

-693 SKKQAELKIA
+693 SKKQAELK
-703 ISDKDRQRIQGE
+703 
-715 INDLTKKKEA
+715 
-725 IELSLKVKPDEGSLQ
+725 
-740 AIEDAISQKQKEL
+740 
-753 KLAISDEDRKK
+753 LAISDEDRKK
-764 IQQEINDLTK
+764 IQKEINDLTK

-780 LSLKVQPDAGSIQ
+780 LSLKVQPDAGSLQ
-793 SLEDSMSKKQKEL
+793 ALEDSISKKQKEL

-859 QPSGNKVSQAET
+859 QNQPSGNKVSQAET
-871 KADNLKEELKYNQDI
+871 KADNLKEKLKYNQDI
-886 VKSYK
+886 VKSYR

-910 ESELADIY
+910 ESKLADIY

-924 VDDLTSAYDNAARSA
+924 VDDLTSAYDNAAKSA

-968 SVVGVTGTWENM
+968 SVVGVTSTWENM

-1052 NTQVEIAN
+1052 NSQVEIAN

-1069 AGVGTKQA
+1069 ASVGTKQA

>member
-1 MANNLVT
+1 MANNLT
-8 VISADTSRF
+8 AVISADTSRF

-273 KNQDALMKVTEA
+273 QNQDALMKVTEA

-298 DAAKGITTVMNQM
+298 DAAKGVTTVMNQM

-462 TDNLDGTING
+462 TDNLDGTIGG
-472 LKSNWEALLLT
+472 LKANWEALLLT

-490 QGIIQLFQQVMTTL
+490 QGIIQLFQQVISTL

-530 LGAVWKATVAII
+530 LGAVWKATVVII

-548 IEVAIAAVIK
+548 IEVAIASVIK

-567 RSVWGS
+567 RTVWGS
-573 IKQTLKDVGFFEPI
+573 IKQTLKNVGFFEPI

-646 SGSTSSGTSST
+646 SSGSTSSGSKSST
-657 ASSGKKTGRTPK
+657 ASSGKTGRKTPK
-669 ETTTKVTTKP
+669 ITTTKVTTKP
-679 QYKEGSLGKIEEDI
+679 QYKEGSLGKIEENI
-693 SKKQAELKIA
+693 SKKQA
-703 ISDKDRQRIQGE
+703 
-715 INDLTKKKEA
+715 
-725 IELSLKVKPDEGSLQ
+725 
-740 AIEDAISQKQKEL
+740 EL

-764 IQQEINDLTK
+764 IQKEINDLTK

-780 LSLKVQPDAGSIQ
+780 LSLKVQPDAGSLQ
-793 SLEDSMSKKQKEL
+793 VLEDSISKKQKEL

-838 AIDDKGIE
+838 AVDDKGIE

-859 QPSGNKVSQAET
+859 QNQPSGNKVSQAET

-891 EQYKAVQSRLKA
+891 EQYKAIQSRLKA

-910 ESELADIY
+910 ESKLADIY

-924 VDDLTSAYDNAARSA
+924 VDDLTSAYDNAAKSA

-948 NKKMYAGIKGT
+948 NKKMYSGIKGT
-959 VKTIGSLND
+959 IKTIGSLND
-968 SVVGVTGTWENM
+968 SVVGVTSTWENM

-1052 NTQVEIAN
+1052 NSQVEIAN

-1069 AGVGTKQA
+1069 ASVGTKQA

>member
-1 MANNLVT
+1 
-8 VISADTSRF
+8 
-17 TRAIN
+17 
-22 EAQSVL
+22 
-28 SRYAREART
+28 
-37 ASGSISTCASVTDAQ
+37 
-52 VTSYQRLVRAMQ
+52 MQ

-118 EQVRTQIRQTR
+118 EQVRTQIRQTH

-273 KNQDALMKVTEA
+273 QNQDALMKVTEA

-298 DAAKGITTVMNQM
+298 DAAKGVTTVMNQM

-316 EATNI
+316 EATEI

-462 TDNLDGTING
+462 TDNLDGTIGG

-490 QGIIQLFQQVMTTL
+490 QGIIQFFQQVISTL

-530 LGAVWKATVAII
+530 LGAVWKVNVAII

-548 IEVAIAAVIK
+548 IEVAIASVIK

-567 RSVWGS
+567 RTVWGS
-573 IKQTLKDVGFFEPI
+573 IKQTLKNVGFFEPI

-632 DAVGGNKPSRGTSS
+632 DAVGGNKPSGGTSSS
-646 SGSTSSGTSST
+646 SGSTSSGSKSST
-657 ASSGKKTGRTPK
+657 ASSGKTGRKTPK
-669 ETTTKVTTKP
+669 ITTTKVTTKP

-693 SKKQAELKIA
+693 SKKQAELK
-703 ISDKDRQRIQGE
+703 
-715 INDLTKKKEA
+715 
-725 IELSLKVKPDEGSLQ
+725 
-740 AIEDAISQKQKEL
+740 
-753 KLAISDEDRKK
+753 LAISDEDRKK
-764 IQQEINDLTK
+764 IQKEINDLTK

-780 LSLKVQPDAGSIQ
+780 LSLKVQPDAGSLQ
-793 SLEDSMSKKQKEL
+793 SLEESISKKQKEL

-859 QPSGNKVSQAET
+859 QNQPSGNKVSQAET

-891 EQYKAVQSRLKA
+891 EQYKAIQSRLKA

-910 ESELADIY
+910 ESQLADIY

-968 SVVGVTGTWENM
+968 SVVGVTSTWENM

-1043 STKTALSTA
+1043 TTKTALSTA
-1052 NTQVEIAN
+1052 NSQVEIAN

-1069 AGVGTKQA
+1069 ASVGTKQA

-1162 PNNITSG
+1162 SNNITSG

>member
-1 MANNLVT
+1 MANNLT
-8 VISADTSRF
+8 AVISADTTRF

-118 EQVRTQIRQTR
+118 EQVRTQIRQTH

-298 DAAKGITTVMNQM
+298 DAAKGVTTVMNQM

-316 EATNI
+316 EATEI

-462 TDNLDGTING
+462 TDNLDGTIEG
-472 LKSNWEALLLT
+472 LKANWEALLLT

-490 QGIIQLFQQVMTTL
+490 QGIIQFFQQVISTL

-530 LGAVWKATVAII
+530 LGAVWKVTVAII

-548 IEVAIAAVIK
+548 IEVAIASVIK

-567 RSVWGS
+567 RTVWGS
-573 IKQTLKDVGFFEPI
+573 IKQTLKNVGFFEPI

-621 STKITVDNEVG
+621 STKITVNNEVG
-632 DAVGGNKPSRGTSS
+632 DAVGGNKPSGGTSSS
-646 SGSTSSGTSST
+646 SGSTSSGSIS
-657 ASSGKKTGRTPK
+657 SSGKTGRTPK
-669 ETTTKVTTKP
+669 VTTSKVTTKP
-679 QYKEGSLGKIEEDI
+679 QYKEGSLGKIEENI
-693 SKKQAELKIA
+693 SKKQA
-703 ISDKDRQRIQGE
+703 
-715 INDLTKKKEA
+715 
-725 IELSLKVKPDEGSLQ
+725 
-740 AIEDAISQKQKEL
+740 EL

-764 IQQEINDLTK
+764 IQKEINDLTK

-780 LSLKVQPDAGSIQ
+780 LSLKVQPDAGSLQ
-793 SLEDSMSKKQKEL
+793 SLEDSISKKQKEL

-859 QPSGNKVSQAET
+859 QNQPSGNKVSQAET

-886 VKSYK
+886 VKSYR

-910 ESELADIY
+910 ESKLADIY

-924 VDDLTSAYDNAARSA
+924 VDDLTSAYDNAAKSA

-948 NKKMYAGIKGT
+948 NKKMYSGIKGT
-959 VKTIGSLND
+959 IKTIGSLND
-968 SVVGVTGTWENM
+968 SVVGVTSTWENM

-1052 NTQVEIAN
+1052 NSQVEIAN

-1069 AGVGTKQA
+1069 ASVGTKQA

-1151 FSILDGGVSAS
+1151 FSILDGNVSAS

-1190 MNKVG
+1190 MNKIG

>member
-1 MANNLVT
+1 MANNLT
-8 VISADTSRF
+8 AVISADTTRF

-273 KNQDALMKVTEA
+273 QNQDALMKVTEA

-298 DAAKGITTVMNQM
+298 DAAKGVTTVMNQM

-316 EATNI
+316 EATEI

-462 TDNLDGTING
+462 ADNLDGTIGG

-490 QGIIQLFQQVMTTL
+490 QGIIQFFQQVISTL

-530 LGAVWKATVAII
+530 LGAVWKVNVAII

-548 IEVAIAAVIK
+548 IEVAIASVIK

-573 IKQTLKDVGFFEPI
+573 IKQTLKNVGFFEPI

-632 DAVGGNKPSRGTSS
+632 DAVGGNKPSGGTSS
-646 SGSTSSGTSST
+646 SRGSTSSGSKSST
-657 ASSGKKTGRTPK
+657 ASSGKTGRTPK
-669 ETTTKVTTKP
+669 VTTSKVTTKP

-693 SKKQAELKIA
+693 SKKQAELK
-703 ISDKDRQRIQGE
+703 
-715 INDLTKKKEA
+715 
-725 IELSLKVKPDEGSLQ
+725 
-740 AIEDAISQKQKEL
+740 
-753 KLAISDEDRKK
+753 LAISDEDRKK
-764 IQQEINDLTK
+764 IQKEINDLTK

-780 LSLKVQPDAGSIQ
+780 LSLKVQPDAGSLQ
-793 SLEDSMSKKQKEL
+793 SLEDSISKKQKEL

-859 QPSGNKVSQAET
+859 QNQPSGNKVSQAET

-891 EQYKAVQSRLKA
+891 EQYKAIQSRLKA

-910 ESELADIY
+910 ESKLADIY

-968 SVVGVTGTWENM
+968 SVVGVTSTWENM

-1043 STKTALSTA
+1043 TTKTALSTA
-1052 NTQVEIAN
+1052 NSQVEIAN

-1069 AGVGTKQA
+1069 ASVGTKQA

>member
-1 MANNLVT
+1 MANNLT
-8 VISADTSRF
+8 AVISADTSRF

-118 EQVRTQIRQTR
+118 EQVRTQIRQTH

-273 KNQDALMKVTEA
+273 QNQDALMKVTEA

-298 DAAKGITTVMNQM
+298 DAAKGVTTVMNQM
-311 GASAS
+311 SASAS
-316 EATNI
+316 DATEI

-362 AIETIAPK
+362 AVETIAPK

-462 TDNLDGTING
+462 TDNLDGTIGG

-490 QGIIQLFQQVMTTL
+490 QGIIQFFQQVISTL

-530 LGAVWKATVAII
+530 LGAVWKVNVAII

-548 IEVAIAAVIK
+548 IEVAIASVIK

-567 RSVWGS
+567 RTVWGS
-573 IKQTLKDVGFFEPI
+573 IKQTLKNVGFFEPI

-632 DAVGGNKPSRGTSS
+632 DAVGGNKPSGGTSSS
-646 SGSTSSGTSST
+646 SGSTSSGSTSST
-657 ASSGKKTGRTPK
+657 ASSGKTVRTPK
-669 ETTTKVTTKP
+669 VTTSKVTTKP
-679 QYKEGSLGKIEEDI
+679 QYKEGSLGKIEENI
-693 SKKQAELKIA
+693 SKKQA
-703 ISDKDRQRIQGE
+703 
-715 INDLTKKKEA
+715 
-725 IELSLKVKPDEGSLQ
+725 
-740 AIEDAISQKQKEL
+740 EL

-764 IQQEINDLTK
+764 IQKEINDLTK

-780 LSLKVQPDAGSIQ
+780 LSLKVQPDAGSLQ
-793 SLEDSMSKKQKEL
+793 ALEDSISKKQKEL

-859 QPSGNKVSQAET
+859 QNQPSGNKVSQAET

-886 VKSYK
+886 VKSYR

-910 ESELADIY
+910 ESKLADIY

-948 NKKMYAGIKGT
+948 NKKMYSGIKGT
-959 VKTIGSLND
+959 IKTIGSLND
-968 SVVGVTGTWENM
+968 SVVGVTSTWENM

-1052 NTQVEIAN
+1052 NSQVEIAN

-1069 AGVGTKQA
+1069 ASVGTKQA

-1151 FSILDGGVSAS
+1151 FSILNGNVSAS

>member
-1 MANNLVT
+1 MANNLT
-8 VISADTSRF
+8 AVISADTSRF

-52 VTSYQRLVRAMQ
+52 VASYQRLVRAMQ

-273 KNQDALMKVTEA
+273 QNQDALMKVTEA

-298 DAAKGITTVMNQM
+298 DAAKGVTTVMNQM

-316 EATNI
+316 EATEI

-402 MDQALQNL
+402 LDQALQNL

-462 TDNLDGTING
+462 TDNLDGTIGG

-490 QGIIQLFQQVMTTL
+490 QGIIQFFQQVISTL

-530 LGAVWKATVAII
+530 LGAVWKVNVAII

-573 IKQTLKDVGFFEPI
+573 IKQTLKNVGFFEPI

-632 DAVGGNKPSRGTSS
+632 DAVGGNKPSGGTSSS
-646 SGSTSSGTSST
+646 SGSTSSGSISST
-657 ASSGKKTGRTPK
+657 VSSGKTGRKTPK
-669 ETTTKVTTKP
+669 VTTTKVTTKP
-679 QYKEGSLGKIEEDI
+679 QYKEGSLGKIEENI
-693 SKKQAELKIA
+693 SKKQA
-703 ISDKDRQRIQGE
+703 
-715 INDLTKKKEA
+715 
-725 IELSLKVKPDEGSLQ
+725 
-740 AIEDAISQKQKEL
+740 EL

-764 IQQEINDLTK
+764 IQKEINDLTK

-780 LSLKVQPDAGSIQ
+780 LSLKVQPDAGSLQ
-793 SLEDSMSKKQKEL
+793 SLEDSISKKQKEL

-859 QPSGNKVSQAET
+859 QNQPSGNKVSQAET

-886 VKSYK
+886 VKSYR

-910 ESELADIY
+910 ESKLVDIY

-959 VKTIGSLND
+959 IKTIGSLND
-968 SVVGVTGTWENM
+968 SVVGVTSTWENM

-1052 NTQVEIAN
+1052 NSQVEIAN

-1069 AGVGTKQA
+1069 ASVGTKQA

>member
-1 MANNLVT
+1 MANNLT
-8 VISADTSRF
+8 AVISADTSRF

-118 EQVRTQIRQTR
+118 EQVRTQIRQTH

-298 DAAKGITTVMNQM
+298 DAAKGVTTVMNQM

-316 EATNI
+316 EATEI

-462 TDNLDGTING
+462 TDNLDGTIGG

-490 QGIIQLFQQVMTTL
+490 QGIIQFFQQVISTL

-530 LGAVWKATVAII
+530 LGAVWKVNVAII

-548 IEVAIAAVIK
+548 IEVAIASVIK

-567 RSVWGS
+567 RTVWGS
-573 IKQTLKDVGFFEPI
+573 IKQTLKNVGFFEPI

-609 TDFKRWLGLNVA
+609 ADFKRWLGLNVA

-632 DAVGGNKPSRGTSS
+632 DAVGGNKPSGGTSSS
-646 SGSTSSGTSST
+646 SGSTSSGSIS
-657 ASSGKKTGRTPK
+657 SSGKTGRTPK
-669 ETTTKVTTKP
+669 VTTSKVTTKP

-693 SKKQAELKIA
+693 SKKQAELK
-703 ISDKDRQRIQGE
+703 
-715 INDLTKKKEA
+715 
-725 IELSLKVKPDEGSLQ
+725 
-740 AIEDAISQKQKEL
+740 
-753 KLAISDEDRKK
+753 LAISDEDRKK
-764 IQQEINDLTK
+764 IQKEINDLTK

-780 LSLKVQPDAGSIQ
+780 LSLKVQPDAGSLQ
-793 SLEDSMSKKQKEL
+793 SLEESISKKQKEL

-859 QPSGNKVSQAET
+859 QNQPSGNKVSQAET

-886 VKSYK
+886 VKSYR

-910 ESELADIY
+910 ESKLADIY

-959 VKTIGSLND
+959 IKTIGSLND
-968 SVVGVTGTWENM
+968 SVVGVTSTWENM
-980 AESWNDMSTFK
+980 AENWNDMSTFK

-1006 AMGAYEAISDVVQ
+1006 AMSAYEAISDVVQ

-1052 NTQVEIAN
+1052 NSQVEIAN

-1069 AGVGTKQA
+1069 ASVGTKQA

-1151 FSILDGGVSAS
+1151 FSILDGNVSAS

-1190 MNKVG
+1190 MNKIG

>member
-1 MANNLVT
+1 MANNLT
-8 VISADTSRF
+8 AVIAADTTRF

-118 EQVRTQIRQTR
+118 EQVRTQIRQTHA
-129 EELDNLSSASEGF
+129 ELDNLSSASEGF

-273 KNQDALMKVTEA
+273 QNQDALMKVTEA

-298 DAAKGITTVMNQM
+298 DAAKGVTTVMNQM

-316 EATNI
+316 EATEI

-402 MDQALQNL
+402 MDQALLNL

-462 TDNLDGTING
+462 TDNLDGTIGG

-490 QGIIQLFQQVMTTL
+490 QGIIQFFQQVITTL

-530 LGAVWKATVAII
+530 LGAVWKVNVAII

-548 IEVAIAAVIK
+548 IEVAIASVIK

-573 IKQTLKDVGFFEPI
+573 IKQTLKNVGFFEPI

-632 DAVGGNKPSRGTSS
+632 DAVGGNKPSGGTSS
-646 SGSTSSGTSST
+646 SGSTSSGSKSST
-657 ASSGKKTGRTPK
+657 ASSGKTGRTPK
-669 ETTTKVTTKP
+669 VTTSKVTTKP

-693 SKKQAELKIA
+693 SKKQA
-703 ISDKDRQRIQGE
+703 
-715 INDLTKKKEA
+715 
-725 IELSLKVKPDEGSLQ
+725 
-740 AIEDAISQKQKEL
+740 EL

-780 LSLKVQPDAGSIQ
+780 LSLKVQPDAGSLQ
-793 SLEDSMSKKQKEL
+793 SLEESISKKQKEL

-859 QPSGNKVSQAET
+859 QNQPSGNKVSQAET

-886 VKSYK
+886 VKSYR

-910 ESELADIY
+910 ESKLADIY

-924 VDDLTSAYDNAARSA
+924 VDDLTSAYDNAAKSA

-948 NKKMYAGIKGT
+948 NKKMYSGIKGT
-959 VKTIGSLND
+959 IKTIGSLND
-968 SVVGVTGTWENM
+968 SVVGVTSTWENM

-1052 NTQVEIAN
+1052 NSQVEIAN

-1069 AGVGTKQA
+1069 ASVGTKQA

-1151 FSILDGGVSAS
+1151 FSILDGNVSAS

>member
-1 MANNLVT
+1 MSNNLVT

-162 VSQLQALRN
+162 VSQLQALRS

-273 KNQDALMKVTEA
+273 QNQDALMKVTEA

-298 DAAKGITTVMNQM
+298 DAAKGVTTVMNQM

-316 EATNI
+316 EATEI

-462 TDNLDGTING
+462 TDNLDGTIGG
-472 LKSNWEALLLT
+472 LKANWEALLLT

-490 QGIIQLFQQVMTTL
+490 QGIIQFFQQVISTL

-530 LGAVWKATVAII
+530 LGAVWKVNVAII

-567 RSVWGS
+567 RTVWGS
-573 IKQTLKDVGFFEPI
+573 IKQTLKNVGFFEPI

-632 DAVGGNKPSRGTSS
+632 DAVGGNKPSGGTSSS
-646 SGSTSSGTSST
+646 SGSTSSGSISST
-657 ASSGKKTGRTPK
+657 ASSGKTGRTPK
-669 ETTTKVTTKP
+669 VTTSKVTTKP

-693 SKKQAELKIA
+693 SKKQAELK
-703 ISDKDRQRIQGE
+703 
-715 INDLTKKKEA
+715 
-725 IELSLKVKPDEGSLQ
+725 
-740 AIEDAISQKQKEL
+740 
-753 KLAISDEDRKK
+753 LAISDEDRKK
-764 IQQEINDLTK
+764 IQKEINDLTK

-780 LSLKVQPDAGSIQ
+780 LSLKVQPDAGSLQ
-793 SLEDSMSKKQKEL
+793 SLEESISKKQKEL

-859 QPSGNKVSQAET
+859 QNQPSGNKVSQAET

-886 VKSYK
+886 VKSYR

-910 ESELADIY
+910 ESKLADIY

-924 VDDLTSAYDNAARSA
+924 VDDLTSAYDNATRSA

-948 NKKMYAGIKGT
+948 NKKMYSGIKGT
-959 VKTIGSLND
+959 IKTIGSLND
-968 SVVGVTGTWENM
+968 SVVGVTSTWENM
-980 AESWNDMSTFK
+980 AENWNDMSTFK

-1052 NTQVEIAN
+1052 NSQVEIAN

-1069 AGVGTKQA
+1069 ASVGTKQA

-1190 MNKVG
+1190 MNKIG

>member
-1 MANNLVT
+1 MANNLT
-8 VISADTSRF
+8 AVISADTSRF

-273 KNQDALMKVTEA
+273 QNQDALMKVTEA

-298 DAAKGITTVMNQM
+298 DAAKGVTTVMNQM

-316 EATNI
+316 EVTEI

-462 TDNLDGTING
+462 TDNLDGTIGG

-490 QGIIQLFQQVMTTL
+490 QGIIQFFQQVISTL

-530 LGAVWKATVAII
+530 LGAVWKVNVAII

-567 RSVWGS
+567 RTVWGS
-573 IKQTLKDVGFFEPI
+573 IKQTLKNVGFFEPI

-632 DAVGGNKPSRGTSS
+632 DAVGGNKPSGGTSSS
-646 SGSTSSGTSST
+646 SGSTSSGSKSST
-657 ASSGKKTGRTPK
+657 ASSGKTGRKTPK
-669 ETTTKVTTKP
+669 VTTSKVTTKP

-693 SKKQAELKIA
+693 SKKQ
-703 ISDKDRQRIQGE
+703 
-715 INDLTKKKEA
+715 T
-725 IELSLKVKPDEGSLQ
+725 
-740 AIEDAISQKQKEL
+740 EL

-764 IQQEINDLTK
+764 IQKEINDLTK
-774 KKEAIE
+774 KKDAIE
-780 LSLKVQPDAGSIQ
+780 LSLKVQPDAGSLQ
-793 SLEDSMSKKQKEL
+793 ALEDSISKKQKEL

-859 QPSGNKVSQAET
+859 QNQPSGNKVSQAET

-886 VKSYK
+886 VKSYR

-910 ESELADIY
+910 ESKLADIY

-948 NKKMYAGIKGT
+948 NKKMYSGIKGT
-959 VKTIGSLND
+959 IKTIGSLND
-968 SVVGVTGTWENM
+968 SVVGVTSTWENM
-980 AESWNDMSTFK
+980 AENWNDMSTFK

-1043 STKTALSTA
+1043 TTKTALSTA
-1052 NTQVEIAN
+1052 NSQVEIAN

-1069 AGVGTKQA
+1069 ASVGTKQA

>member
-1 MANNLVT
+1 MANNLT
-8 VISADTSRF
+8 AVISADTSRF

-298 DAAKGITTVMNQM
+298 DAAKGVTTVMNQM

-462 TDNLDGTING
+462 TDNLDGTIGG

-490 QGIIQLFQQVMTTL
+490 QGIIQFFQQVISTL

-530 LGAVWKATVAII
+530 LGAVWKVNVAII

-548 IEVAIAAVIK
+548 IEVAIASVIK

-573 IKQTLKDVGFFEPI
+573 IKQTLKNVGFFEPI

-632 DAVGGNKPSRGTSS
+632 DAVGGNKPSGGTSSSSGNIS
-646 SGSTSSGTSST
+646 SGSTSS
-657 ASSGKKTGRTPK
+657 SGKTGRKTPK
-669 ETTTKVTTKP
+669 VTTTKVTTKP
-679 QYKEGSLGKIEEDI
+679 QYKEGSLGKIEENI
-693 SKKQAELKIA
+693 SKKQA
-703 ISDKDRQRIQGE
+703 
-715 INDLTKKKEA
+715 
-725 IELSLKVKPDEGSLQ
+725 
-740 AIEDAISQKQKEL
+740 EL

-780 LSLKVQPDAGSIQ
+780 LSLKVQPDAGSLQ
-793 SLEDSMSKKQKEL
+793 SLEDSISKKQKEL

-859 QPSGNKVSQAET
+859 QNQPSGNKVSQAET

-886 VKSYK
+886 VKSYR

-910 ESELADIY
+910 ESKLADIY

-948 NKKMYAGIKGT
+948 NKKMYSGIKGT
-959 VKTIGSLND
+959 IKTIGSLND
-968 SVVGVTGTWENM
+968 SVVGVTSTWENM
-980 AESWNDMSTFK
+980 AENWNDMSTFK

-1036 ATEMASD
+1036 AIEMASD

-1052 NTQVEIAN
+1052 NSQVEIAN

-1069 AGVGTKQA
+1069 ASVGTKQA

-1100 AGIAAVVAAFAMIS
+1100 AGICCS
-1114 SFADGGIIGGNTT
+1114 SCFRYD
-1127 LGDMN
+1127 
-1132 IARVNK
+1132 K
-1138 GEMILNGTQQKRL
+1138 Q
-1151 FSILDGGVSAS
+1151 FC
-1162 PNNITSG
+1162 
-1169 NVKFEIKGST
+1169 
-1179 LVGVLK
+1179 
-1185 NHNSK
+1185 
-1190 MNKVG
+1190 

>member
-1 MANNLVT
+1 MANNLT
-8 VISADTSRF
+8 AVIAADTTRF

-162 VSQLQALRN
+162 VSQLQALRS

-298 DAAKGITTVMNQM
+298 DAAKGVTTVMNQM

-316 EATNI
+316 EATEI

-462 TDNLDGTING
+462 TDNLDGTIGG

-490 QGIIQLFQQVMTTL
+490 QGIIQFFQQVISTL

-530 LGAVWKATVAII
+530 LGAVWKVNVAII

-548 IEVAIAAVIK
+548 IEVAIASVIK

-567 RSVWGS
+567 RTVWGS
-573 IKQTLKDVGFFEPI
+573 IKQTLKNVGFFEPI

-632 DAVGGNKPSRGTSS
+632 DAVGGNKPSGGTSSSGAS
-646 SGSTSSGTSST
+646 SGSTSS
-657 ASSGKKTGRTPK
+657 SGKTGRKTPK
-669 ETTTKVTTKP
+669 VTITKVTTKP
-679 QYKEGSLGKIEEDI
+679 QYKEGSLGKIEENI
-693 SKKQAELKIA
+693 SKKQA
-703 ISDKDRQRIQGE
+703 
-715 INDLTKKKEA
+715 
-725 IELSLKVKPDEGSLQ
+725 
-740 AIEDAISQKQKEL
+740 EL

-780 LSLKVQPDAGSIQ
+780 LSLKVQPDAGSLQ
-793 SLEDSMSKKQKEL
+793 SLEDSISKKQKEL
-806 KLAVSDSSREQIQ
+806 KLAISDSSREQIQ

-859 QPSGNKVSQAET
+859 QNQPSGNKVSQAET

-886 VKSYK
+886 AKSYR

-910 ESELADIY
+910 ESKLADIY

-948 NKKMYAGIKGT
+948 NKKMYSGIKGT
-959 VKTIGSLND
+959 IKTIGSLND
-968 SVVGVTGTWENM
+968 SVVGVTSTWENM

-1043 STKTALSTA
+1043 TTKTALSTA
-1052 NTQVEIAN
+1052 NSQVEIAN

-1069 AGVGTKQA
+1069 ASVGTKQA

-1151 FSILDGGVSAS
+1151 FSILDGAASAS

>member
-1 MANNLVT
+1 MANNLT
-8 VISADTSRF
+8 AVISADTSRF

-162 VSQLQALRN
+162 VSQLQALRS

-490 QGIIQLFQQVMTTL
+490 QGIIQLFQQVITTL

-518 EGLGGSINIVDA
+518 EGLGGSINIVDT
-530 LGAVWKATVAII
+530 LGAVWKVNVAII

-632 DAVGGNKPSRGTSS
+632 DAVGGNKPSKGTSSS
-646 SGSTSSGTSST
+646 SGSTSSGSTSST
-657 ASSGKKTGRTPK
+657 ASSGKKTGKKTTTPK
-669 ETTTKVTTKP
+669 VTTSKVTKP

-693 SKKQAELKIA
+693 SKKQAELK
-703 ISDKDRQRIQGE
+703 
-715 INDLTKKKEA
+715 
-725 IELSLKVKPDEGSLQ
+725 
-740 AIEDAISQKQKEL
+740 
-753 KLAISDEDRKK
+753 LAISDEDRKK
-764 IQQEINDLTK
+764 IQKEINDLTK

-780 LSLKVQPDAGSIQ
+780 LSLKVQPDAGSLQ
-793 SLEDSMSKKQKEL
+793 SLEDSISKKQKEL

-859 QPSGNKVSQAET
+859 QNQPSGNKVSQAET

-891 EQYKAVQSRLKA
+891 EQYKAIQSRLKA
-903 GVTLTTN
+903 GVTLITN
-910 ESELADIY
+910 ESKLADIY

-939 EQLKANSTF
+939 EQLKTNSTF
-948 NKKMYAGIKGT
+948 NKKMYSGIKGT
-959 VKTIGSLND
+959 IKTIGSLND
-968 SVVGVTGTWENM
+968 SVVGVTSTWENM

-1069 AGVGTKQA
+1069 ASVGTKQA

>member
-273 KNQDALMKVTEA
+273 QNQDALMKVTEA

-298 DAAKGITTVMNQM
+298 DAAKGVTTVMNQM

-316 EATNI
+316 ETTEI

-462 TDNLDGTING
+462 TNNLDGTIGG
-472 LKSNWEALLLT
+472 LKANWEALLLT

-490 QGIIQLFQQVMTTL
+490 QGIIQLFQQVITTL

-530 LGAVWKATVAII
+530 LGAVWKVNVAII

-548 IEVAIAAVIK
+548 IEVAIASVIK

-567 RSVWGS
+567 RTVWGS
-573 IKQTLKDVGFFEPI
+573 IKQTLKNVGFFEPI

-632 DAVGGNKPSRGTSS
+632 DAVGGNKSSGGTSS
-646 SGSTSSGTSST
+646 SGGSTSSGTSST

-669 ETTTKVTTKP
+669 VTTSKVTKP

-693 SKKQAELKIA
+693 SKKQA
-703 ISDKDRQRIQGE
+703 
-715 INDLTKKKEA
+715 
-725 IELSLKVKPDEGSLQ
+725 
-740 AIEDAISQKQKEL
+740 EL

-780 LSLKVQPDAGSIQ
+780 LSLKVQPDAGSLQ
-793 SLEDSMSKKQKEL
+793 SLEDSISKKQKEL

-859 QPSGNKVSQAET
+859 QNQPSGNKVSQAET

-886 VKSYK
+886 VKCYN
-891 EQYKAVQSRLKA
+891 EQYKAIKSRLKA

-910 ESELADIY
+910 ESKLADIY

-948 NKKMYAGIKGT
+948 NKKMYSGIKGT

-968 SVVGVTGTWENM
+968 SVVGVTSTWENM
-980 AESWNDMSTFK
+980 AENWNDMSTFK

-1069 AGVGTKQA
+1069 ASVGTKQA

-1151 FSILDGGVSAS
+1151 FSILDGSVSAS
-1162 PNNITSG
+1162 PNNITSE
-1169 NVKFEIKGST
+1169 NVRFEIKGST

-1190 MNKVG
+1190 MNKIG

>member
-1 MANNLVT
+1 MANNLT
-8 VISADTSRF
+8 AVISADTSRF

-118 EQVRTQIRQTR
+118 EQVRTQIRQTH

-142 DLSSIGNSIN
+142 DLSSIGNSID

-171 ISLGSIVSSVGAL
+171 ISLGSIVSSIGAL

-273 KNQDALMKVTEA
+273 QNQDALMKVTEA

-298 DAAKGITTVMNQM
+298 DAAKGVTTVMNQM

-316 EATNI
+316 EATEI

-462 TDNLDGTING
+462 ADNLDGTIGG

-490 QGIIQLFQQVMTTL
+490 QGIIQFFQQVISTL

-530 LGAVWKATVAII
+530 LGAVWKVNVAII

-567 RSVWGS
+567 RTVWGS
-573 IKQTLKDVGFFEPI
+573 IKQTLKNVGFFEPI

-632 DAVGGNKPSRGTSS
+632 DAVGGNKPSGGTSSS
-646 SGSTSSGTSST
+646 SGSTSSGSKSST
-657 ASSGKKTGRTPK
+657 ASSGKTGRTPK
-669 ETTTKVTTKP
+669 VTTSKVTTKP
-679 QYKEGSLGKIEEDI
+679 QYKEGSLGKIEENI
-693 SKKQAELKIA
+693 SKKQA
-703 ISDKDRQRIQGE
+703 
-715 INDLTKKKEA
+715 
-725 IELSLKVKPDEGSLQ
+725 
-740 AIEDAISQKQKEL
+740 EL

-764 IQQEINDLTK
+764 IQKEINDLTK

-780 LSLKVQPDAGSIQ
+780 LSLKVQPDAGSLQ
-793 SLEDSMSKKQKEL
+793 SLEDSISKKQKEL

-859 QPSGNKVSQAET
+859 QNQPSGNKVSQAET

-886 VKSYK
+886 VKSYR

-910 ESELADIY
+910 ESKLADIY

-948 NKKMYAGIKGT
+948 NKKMYSGIKGT
-959 VKTIGSLND
+959 IKTIGSLND
-968 SVVGVTGTWENM
+968 SVVGVTSTWENM

-1006 AMGAYEAISDVVQ
+1006 AMGAYEAIYDVVQ

-1069 AGVGTKQA
+1069 ASVGTKQA

-1151 FSILDGGVSAS
+1151 FSILDGNVSAS